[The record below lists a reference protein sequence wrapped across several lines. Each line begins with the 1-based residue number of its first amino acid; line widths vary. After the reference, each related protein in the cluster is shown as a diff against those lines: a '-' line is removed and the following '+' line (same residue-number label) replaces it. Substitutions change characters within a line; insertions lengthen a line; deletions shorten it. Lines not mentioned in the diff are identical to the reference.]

1 MVLSFTSQRQFLSI
15 QSTESPPSIQAEKEV
30 YPCLWDS
37 LSSLVQGIALQSLL
51 CQLWANGWGL
61 SGKQR
66 KELTSWWASGRQ
78 RSKSR
83 QCPTVLSAVKRKAA
97 GRAHTRQEGGCLG
110 RGDREPLWGSGLC
123 ACWLPLPQQGRIFA
137 ETAIPKTDITH
148 RPRGHM
154 CPVRCQ
160 YLTSGPQGQGYKLLL
175 HR

>member
-1 MVLSFTSQRQFLSI
+1 M
-15 QSTESPPSIQAEKEV
+15 
-30 YPCLWDS
+30 
-37 LSSLVQGIALQSLL
+37 
-51 CQLWANGWGL
+51 
-61 SGKQR
+61 
-66 KELTSWWASGRQ
+66 
-78 RSKSR
+78 
-83 QCPTVLSAVKRKAA
+83 VLSAVKRKAA
-97 GRAHTRQEGGCLG
+97 GRAHTRQEGGWLG

-175 HR
+175 HRWPSESYLSFQRPVSSSIKWVKYKIIYFICCRGENHMTLTIITVGHKQWIDRMSWDRHKLFQY